1 MPKSFLVR
9 TGREVVDDREK
20 DTSKFLLLSF
30 YSQKYVLYMYIYICV
45 CVCMLCFKTNIL
57 TKILHIF

>member
-30 YSQKYVLYMYIYICV
+30 YSQKYVLYICIYIYIYV
-45 CVCMLCFKTNIL
+45 CVCYVLKQ
-57 TKILHIF
+57 IF

>member
-20 DTSKFLLLSF
+20 DTSKFLSTL
-30 YSQKYVLYMYIYICV
+30 
-45 CVCMLCFKTNIL
+45 N
-57 TKILHIF
+57 

>member
-20 DTSKFLLLSF
+20 ETSKFLSNF
-30 YSQKYVLYMYIYICV
+30 YYICTIKFTFLKYLLYLNV
-45 CVCMLCFKTNIL
+45 CFML
-57 TKILHIF
+57 